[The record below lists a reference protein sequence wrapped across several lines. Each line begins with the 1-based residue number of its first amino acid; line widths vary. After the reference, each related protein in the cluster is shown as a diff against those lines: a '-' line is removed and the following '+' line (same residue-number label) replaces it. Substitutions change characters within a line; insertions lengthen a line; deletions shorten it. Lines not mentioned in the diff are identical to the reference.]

1 MHNRVC
7 CVYKVV
13 KARNKFAEFIHDHAP
28 ATVDVNALLDRLTVE
43 TIDVNDI
50 DEEMFYLE
58 ILSDMLYSFF
68 LEGFENLQE
77 FIYINESECY
87 YYFPVGYAFRE
98 VFLYFNFET
107 EKNVR
112 MLKLKYPK
120 LMREL
125 EL

>member
-1 MHNRVC
+1 M
-7 CVYKVV
+7 
-13 KARNKFAEFIHDHAP
+13 
-28 ATVDVNALLDRLTVE
+28 LDRLTLE

-68 LEGFENLQE
+68 LEGFENLRE
-77 FIYINESECY
+77 YIYINESECY

-112 MLKLKYPK
+112 ILKLKYPK